1 MIKRVLGFDISST
14 CIGYSLL
21 EIDDANN
28 TIKYLD
34 MNNHKPIKK
43 GNMVERLAKTRD
55 AVKKIV
61 EKYKPDY
68 IGIEDIIQFMKNQS
82 SAKTVITLA
91 LFNRMVGLVCYDYLG
106 RSPELFNVMQIRHGL
121 KTGKEAPKK
130 ENMPDLVANHLGITF
145 PYVYK
150 KSGARAP
157 ESEDMADGVA
167 VALYYAFVLT
177 GKITLKIKKPKK
189 PKKK

>member
-21 EIDDANN
+21 EIDDVTN

-55 AVKKIV
+55 TVKRIV

-121 KTGKEAPKK
+121 KTDKELPKK

-150 KSGARAP
+150 KNGSRAP

-177 GKITLKIKKPKK
+177 GKVTLKAKKPKK
-189 PKKK
+189 RKKK

>member
-1 MIKRVLGFDISST
+1 MIKRILGFDISST

-21 EIDDANN
+21 EIDDVTN

-55 AVKKIV
+55 VVKKII

-91 LFNRMVGLVCYDYLG
+91 LFNRMVGLTCYDYLG
-106 RSPELFNVMQIRHGL
+106 HSPELFNVMQIRHGL
-121 KTGKEAPKK
+121 KTDKELPKK

-177 GKITLKIKKPKK
+177 GKVTLKIKKPKK
-189 PKKK
+189 RKKK